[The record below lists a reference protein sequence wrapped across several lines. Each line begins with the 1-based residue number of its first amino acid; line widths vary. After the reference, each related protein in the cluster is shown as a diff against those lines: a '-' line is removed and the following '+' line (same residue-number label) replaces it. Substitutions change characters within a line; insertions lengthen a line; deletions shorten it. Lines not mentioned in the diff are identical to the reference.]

1 MKNLIAVFIIL
12 LMSLEMAG
20 QVVINE
26 LECDTPGIDE
36 KEFIELKTA
45 SPNVSLDG
53 YVLVLFN
60 GSPAGRDSS
69 YFTLDLD
76 GAISD
81 DNGLLLIG
89 SENMTPFPQLLIPSN
104 IIQNGADA
112 VAIYFAKASD
122 FPNGTKATTVNL
134 IDALVYDTNDADDI
148 DLLTLLGETNQVN
161 EGASNDLKSIQLNNN
176 GVYEA
181 AIATPGQLNDGGGI
195 VFNPITI
202 STNKMQY
209 LEGEKLEITFTSQ
222 RPMTADASFSFSLDH
237 LNFNSSD
244 YSGNTTVTIPNKQN
258 TVTTIITLTNDALD
272 EGDEE
277 PLIVFKDLQAP
288 LIPFNNF
295 VKLRIIDDD
304 FVIAPYGKPTNPT
317 YGIVKNMMPEGYYE
331 PLEGKAGLELR
342 QVLQDIIANPIMV
355 RAHSYSDVIE
365 ILKQADVNPENSNQ
379 VWLLY
384 TEQGRAKLDFQTTS
398 SNVGKW
404 NREHT
409 FPRSHANYNN
419 IDEDDIADGIAVY
432 WTTKAD
438 SLRHGN
444 SDAHALRASDGLE
457 NTTRNNRF
465 YGDYIG
471 PQGTLGSFKGDV
483 ARSVLFMEIRYNGL
497 EVVNGFPEL
506 RQGKTGDLETL
517 LEWHRND
524 PPDDFE
530 MNRNNIIYEWQKNRN
545 PFIDA
550 PNLVEY
556 IWGNNVGEPW
566 EATLGIESFN
576 KSKVKLFPNPVTDK
590 LYVSGLDKESRITIF
605 SAEGRLLNELM
616 LEADKEYFNV
626 DLPSGLYLLK
636 ITTKNSVIRRKIII
650 K

>member
-244 YSGNTTVTIPNKQN
+244 YSGNTTVTISNKQN

-317 YGIVKNMMPEGYYE
+317 YGTVKNMMPEDYYE
-331 PLEGKAGLELR
+331 PLEGKAGLQLR

-419 IDEDDIADGIAVY
+419 IDEDDVADGIAVY

>member
-457 NTTRNNRF
+457 NTTRNKRF